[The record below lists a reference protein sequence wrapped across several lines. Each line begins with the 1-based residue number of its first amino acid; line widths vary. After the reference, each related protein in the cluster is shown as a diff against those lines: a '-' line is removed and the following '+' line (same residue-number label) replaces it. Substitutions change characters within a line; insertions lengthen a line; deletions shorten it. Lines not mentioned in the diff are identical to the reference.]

1 VSSIAASPFRMLQ
14 QGVGFA
20 LLPRLKAC
28 DTRAA
33 IVRLLRRELLLVAA
47 VSVAAA
53 VAVLVITPSLLRVV
67 LQSRYT
73 FPMTLLYALVA
84 VGFVRVWSG
93 ISGATVAALGTVR
106 QLAMFNACSWI
117 AVGIAAV
124 GAFAARRFGLPGVVY
139 GLGAGW
145 LALAIAGSAIGL
157 RAVGARGAAAGEP
170 R

>member
-1 VSSIAASPFRMLQ
+1 MLQ
-14 QGVGFA
+14 QGLGFA

-28 DTRAA
+28 DSRAA
-33 IVRLLRRELLLVAA
+33 IVRLLQREFLLVAA
-47 VSVAAA
+47 VSVVAA
-53 VAVLVITPSLLRVV
+53 VGVLLLTPLLLRVV
-67 LQSRYT
+67 LESRYA
-73 FPMTLLYALVA
+73 FPMTLLHALVA

-106 QLAMFNACSWI
+106 QLMIFNVCSWI
-117 AVGIAAV
+117 AVAVAAA
-124 GAFAARRFGLPGVVY
+124 GAFAARRSGLPGVVY

-145 LALAIAGSAIGL
+145 LALAIAGSAIGF